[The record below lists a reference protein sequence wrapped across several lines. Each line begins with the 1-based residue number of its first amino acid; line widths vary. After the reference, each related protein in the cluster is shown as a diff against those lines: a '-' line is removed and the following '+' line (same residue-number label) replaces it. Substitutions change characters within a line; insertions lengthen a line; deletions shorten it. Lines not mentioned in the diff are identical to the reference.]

1 MSKVEKCLF
10 EPTVD
15 RYAPTSY
22 YVLRNVSTIIMA
34 HPWSTKF
41 IDKSSE
47 VGARAVNFSLAI
59 DHAYGEFD
67 KIHMVL
73 GVFKSPQQITRSLV
87 LSKDDRRGVTP
98 FYRVVQTISPKVS
111 QEYQELLDLI
121 RKESEPGAKKPC
133 IDVNGNMIKLFRV
146 GENGVVSKMVDA
158 WQETQV
164 SSNQAYGILERS
176 HFDFWALDRL
186 GGKPSL
192 DDALKT
198 HPHRKII
205 KKLYNVWEDDK

>member
-1 MSKVEKCLF
+1 MSKIEQCLF

-15 RYAPTSY
+15 RQTPTSY

-34 HPWSTKF
+34 SPWSTQF

-47 VGARAVNFSLAI
+47 VGARAMNFSLAI

-73 GVFKSPQQITRSLV
+73 GVFKSPQQTTRSLL

-111 QEYQELLDLI
+111 QEYQELLELI
-121 RKESEPGAKKPC
+121 RKESEPGAKKPF
-133 IDVNGNMIKLFRV
+133 IDVNGNMLRLFRV
-146 GENGVVSKMVDA
+146 SQNGVVSKMVDA

-164 SSNQAYGILERS
+164 CSNQAYGILEHS
-176 HFDFWALDRL
+176 HYDPWVVDRL

-192 DDALKT
+192 DDALNT